1 MKGEHALVR
10 DDEPMRDST
19 SSRALR
25 LPQAASAKFAAPRAI
40 LALVLREVG
49 TRYGRRPGGYVWTL
63 IQPLGII
70 VLLAF
75 AFSLLAKSPALGTS
89 FLLFKATGMLV
100 VQVVITLSNT
110 VGQSMNY
117 SRALLFY
124 PRVAW
129 IDAVIARFLLNG
141 LVVWV
146 VATLILVGIVVYEDL
161 RVMPDW
167 GRIALAMSMATGL
180 GLGMGCLNCYL
191 FQRFPVWQT
200 LWSMITAPLF
210 LVSGVILLFE
220 DMPPLAQQVLWFNP
234 VMHIT
239 GIMRDGFYPI
249 YAPGYVSVFYLGV
262 WVAVPMVIGLL
273 LLRQFHRDL
282 LNR

>member
-1 MKGEHALVR
+1 
-10 DDEPMRDST
+10 MREDTPSPTLPLPDAT
-19 SSRALR
+19 SE
-25 LPQAASAKFAAPRAI
+25 KFAAARAI
-40 LALVLREVG
+40 IALVLREMG

-63 IQPLGII
+63 VQPLGII
-70 VLLAF
+70 ILLAF

-100 VQVVITLSNT
+100 VQIVVTLGNT

-124 PRVAW
+124 PRVSW
-129 IDAVIARFLLNG
+129 IDALIARFLLNG
-141 LVVWV
+141 LVIWV
-146 VATLILVGIVVYEDL
+146 VSTLILAGIVIYDDL
-161 RVMPDW
+161 RIVPDW
-167 GRIALAMSMATGL
+167 DRVALAMLMATGL
-180 GLGMGCLNCYL
+180 GLGLGCLNCYL

-210 LVSGVILLFE
+210 LVSGVIFLFE

-234 VMHIT
+234 VMHVT
-239 GIMRDGFYPI
+239 GLMRDGFYPI
-249 YAPGYVSVFYLGV
+249 YAPGYVSVLYLGV
-262 WVAVPMVIGLL
+262 WVAVPMVMGLL